1 MNNNPFKYGAIVSG
15 LYFTDR
21 EKEIKE
27 LITDFINGQHIII
40 SSPRRYGK
48 SSLVLK
54 AMENAKSKGAL
65 GIYVDLFRASSK
77 KRFAEI
83 FSTAIARG
91 TQSKISQVG
100 RTLKE
105 IIPSIIPKVVL
116 KGEGEMEFDIE
127 FGNRE
132 TDIDSLLDNMFDAPQ
147 KIALRKKKRV
157 IVIFDEFQEIANFN
171 GQQLQKV
178 LRAKIQHHQQVTYC
192 FLGSK
197 RQLISELFLKQKSPF
212 YRFGKMI
219 ELNKIPRSEM
229 VKFIEKNFRKT
240 QMVLKKDLIEEILD
254 ITDNHPYFIQMFC
267 YELWNN
273 CFRKGKVEISDLS
286 YSLSR
291 LLDNQSYAYVNIW
304 ESLSPKQKNLV
315 MALSQGSYTHLQSQE
330 TVTRFELGTPAT
342 VNKNLKALEAHQIL
356 ERTNREY
363 RFADPFLGKWL
374 LKK

>member
-105 IIPSIIPKVVL
+105 IIPNIIPKVVL

-229 VKFIEKNFRKT
+229 VKFI
-240 QMVLKKDLIEEILD
+240 
-254 ITDNHPYFIQMFC
+254 
-267 YELWNN
+267 
-273 CFRKGKVEISDLS
+273 
-286 YSLSR
+286 
-291 LLDNQSYAYVNIW
+291 
-304 ESLSPKQKNLV
+304 
-315 MALSQGSYTHLQSQE
+315 
-330 TVTRFELGTPAT
+330 
-342 VNKNLKALEAHQIL
+342 
-356 ERTNREY
+356 
-363 RFADPFLGKWL
+363 
-374 LKK
+374 